1 MNKPKKNITVLGAG
15 ISGLTIAYWL
25 KKAGHQVTVLEA
37 TSEPGGTMHS
47 QRRGKLLIDYGPNSG
62 LETTPLIGD
71 LISDLNLQ
79 DEIVYANDKAKKRY
93 ILRNEQ
99 LHPLPTSP
107 SAFLKTKL
115 FSTKTKLNL
124 LLEPFKSKSK
134 DGYNQ
139 SISRFVVRRLGKE
152 FLDYA
157 VNPFVS
163 GIFAGNPDR
172 LSVKSALP
180 RLFKLEEEYGS
191 LIKGMIKGAKERKK
205 NPEKSKQ
212 AARMFS
218 FRDGMQTLPLALAK
232 AMANELKFHCEVEKI
247 KKVDGAY
254 EVSYLQN
261 KKKTQAK
268 TDVVISTLPA
278 YKAKEVFK
286 DFGEQLINHF
296 NRIYYPPVA
305 VLYLV
310 FKRDEVKIPL
320 DGFGFLVPALE
331 QKKFLGAIW
340 SSTLFPQRAADD
352 QATFTLYI
360 GGARNA
366 QIFSMKEEVMVN
378 QVLIEFKK
386 IMKID
391 ADPVHWFIKKWSRAI
406 PQYNLGHHEHERY
419 FDQFENENPG
429 VLLAGNFRG
438 GVSVGDCIKN
448 SKEVAD
454 KALKFL

>member
-25 KKAGHQVTVLEA
+25 KKAGHKVTILEA
-37 TSEPGGTMHS
+37 CIEPGGTMQS

-62 LETTPLIGD
+62 LETTPLIGE
-71 LISDLNLQ
+71 LVTDLNLQ
-79 DEIVYANDKAKKRY
+79 DEIIYANDKAKKRY
-93 ILRNEQ
+93 ILKKDQ
-99 LHPLPTSP
+99 LFPLPTST

-115 FSTKTKLNL
+115 FSTRAKLNL

-180 RLFKLEEEYGS
+180 RLYRLEEEYGS

-212 AARMFS
+212 TARMFS
-218 FRDGMQTLPLALAK
+218 FRDGMQTLPIALAN
-232 AMANELKFHCEVEKI
+232 AMSNELELQCEVEKI
-247 KKVDGAY
+247 TKTDGSY
-254 EVSYLQN
+254 EISYLH
-261 KKKTQAK
+261 KKKKNQAK
-268 TDVVISTLPA
+268 ADAIVSTLPA
-278 YKAKEVFK
+278 YVAKDVFK
-286 DFGEQLINHF
+286 DFGKQLYNHF

-310 FKRDEVKIPL
+310 FDQKEVKRAL
-320 DGFGFLVPALE
+320 DGFGFLIPAME

-340 SSTLFPQRAADD
+340 SSTLFPQRADD
-352 QATFTLYI
+352 KQATFTLYI
-360 GGARNA
+360 GGTRNA

-391 ADPVHWFIKKWSRAI
+391 ADPLHWYIKKWSRAI
-406 PQYNLGHHEHERY
+406 PQYNLGYHEHELY

-429 VLLAGNFRG
+429 LFLAGNYRG

-454 KALKFL
+454 KVLNYL